1 MIVKGMLAGLQTFL
15 LFFSTVAVA
24 FAEEKHEAAGGY
36 DSMAYVWFAM
46 IGIIVVWGVYD
57 SFFRPMD

>member
-15 LFFSTVAVA
+15 LFFSTV
-24 FAEEKHEAAGGY
+24 
-36 DSMAYVWFAM
+36 
-46 IGIIVVWGVYD
+46 VWGVYD